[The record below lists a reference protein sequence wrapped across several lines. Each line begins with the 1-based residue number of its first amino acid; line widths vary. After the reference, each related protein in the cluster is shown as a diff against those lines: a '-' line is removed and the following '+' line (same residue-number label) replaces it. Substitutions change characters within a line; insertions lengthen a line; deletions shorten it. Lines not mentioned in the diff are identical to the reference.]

1 MKIRGVVKSILVMLI
16 GGCCIASNTFGEELR
31 VVEFLFDPDI
41 RTIDLAAP
49 QPVTIIAHP
58 SKDDVTYRWKLD
70 GVGSLAGNA
79 GDAGQIYLPPQ
90 DMQGDMTQA
99 TISVVVADKQGN
111 TATMSVTLTLK
122 KTQESNSKNVE
133 LSEHA
138 PSNAAE
144 LARLLQ
150 ACAQH
155 VQANRLTTGRGG
167 NATDCYEEVLKL
179 DPANSEALTGLANIA
194 VRYVELIQQALQKHD
209 LKKAQQLLA
218 SLRTLNPES
227 PKLAELEATIKDQES
242 SASLWD
248 AAVWNQ
254 SRWQ

>member
-16 GGCCIASNTFGEELR
+16 GGCCIASNTFGEELS
-31 VVEFLFDPDI
+31 VKFLLDPDI
-41 RTIDLAAP
+41 HTIDLDAP
-49 QPVTIIAHP
+49 QQVTIIARP
-58 SKDDVTYRWKLD
+58 SRDDVTFRWKMD
-70 GVGSLAGNA
+70 GVGSLDGNA

-155 VQANRLTTGRGG
+155 VQANRLTSGRGG